1 MNAVLPCQKRLRARK
16 NRIRES
22 HSLKN
27 LSDHK
32 SQSSYDLMKIDVCRR
47 MNDEPSRVIELQC
60 LTMCVHDFSYYLVFA
75 TETSEERF
83 AQVC

>member
-1 MNAVLPCQKRLRARK
+1 
-16 NRIRES
+16 
-22 HSLKN
+22 
-27 LSDHK
+27 
-32 SQSSYDLMKIDVCRR
+32 

-60 LTMCVHDFSYYLVFA
+60 LTMCVHDFSYNLVFA